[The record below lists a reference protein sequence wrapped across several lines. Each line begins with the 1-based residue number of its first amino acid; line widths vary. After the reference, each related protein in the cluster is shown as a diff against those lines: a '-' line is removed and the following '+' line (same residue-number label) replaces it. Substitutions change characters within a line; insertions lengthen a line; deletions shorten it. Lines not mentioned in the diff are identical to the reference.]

1 MAEFILASGSP
12 RRKEILAAAGLK
24 YMVLVPN
31 ADEESVPKDLPID
44 IYVQELAML
53 KAAAAAKAAVTR
65 KEAIIIAADTI
76 VTIDGEILGKPRDET
91 DAFNMLKRLSGRGH
105 EVYTGYC
112 LLREKDAFTVCG
124 SVKTQ
129 VFFKMLDD
137 DMIWRYIATGEPMDK
152 AGAYGIQGRGA
163 LLTEKIDGDYFN
175 VVGLPISAVSDTL
188 RKEFNIDLI

>member
-12 RRKEILAAAGLK
+12 RRKEILSAAGLK
-24 YMVLVPN
+24 YMVLVPDV
-31 ADEESVPKDLPID
+31 DEQSVSKDLPID

-53 KAAAAAKAAVTR
+53 KAAAVAKVAVTR
-65 KEAIIIAADTI
+65 KEAIIIAADT
-76 VTIDGEILGKPRDET
+76 VVALDGEILGKPRDEA
-91 DAFNMLKRLSGRGH
+91 DAFNMLKRLSGRAH

-129 VFFKMLDD
+129 ILFKTLDD

-188 RKEFNIDLI
+188 SKEFNIDLI